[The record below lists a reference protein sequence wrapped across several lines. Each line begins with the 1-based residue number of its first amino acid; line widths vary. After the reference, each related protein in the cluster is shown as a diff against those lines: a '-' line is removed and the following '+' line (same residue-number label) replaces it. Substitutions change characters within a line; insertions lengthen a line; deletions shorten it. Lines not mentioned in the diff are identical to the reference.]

1 MGREAHGERL
11 NLGQTGMF
19 GDGVLKK
26 IFVIIVK
33 SYKFYMKVRRRYILA
48 LTGGKV
54 RRET

>member
-33 SYKFYMKVRRRYILA
+33 SYEFYMKVRSRYILA